1 MGQVLQRHHL
11 GARGDSYAFLVALGD
26 EAWECGFLYV
36 KQLVNHEVHLHIGWL
51 SDNNSLGLHAAVILE
66 QLVRGH
72 DIIDGSVVITWLNKN
87 KRFWLAL
94 FGGCGGAGFDCAWH
108 FLEFGFGFSFYG
120 KRS

>member
-11 GARGDSYAFLVALGD
+11 GAWGDSDAFLVALGD
-26 EAWECGFLYV
+26 EAWECGFLNV

-72 DIIDGSVVITWLNKN
+72 DVVDCRIVITWLNKN

-94 FGGCGGAGFDCAWH
+94 FGGGGGAGFDCAWH
-108 FLEFGFGFSFYG
+108 F
-120 KRS
+120 